1 MHTSFSKEEKLILDK
16 IKSYCQY
23 QERCTKEVRKKLNTL
38 KASTESTEKIISF
51 LKHNDFLKDER
62 FAQFF
67 IQGKLRIKKWGKIKL
82 KYELKSRGINYQIIE
97 TSIKNIPDD
106 EYISYFDEFSSN
118 KIKFLKGTMD
128 QKKRSFI
135 NYFTY
140 RGWENDL
147 IYQKLRDIN

>member
-51 LKHNDFLKDER
+51 LKYNDFLNDER

-97 TSIKNIPDD
+97 TSIKNISDD
-106 EYISYFDEFSSN
+106 EYISYFEEFSSN
-118 KIKFLKGTMD
+118 KIKFLKGTLE

-147 IYQKLRDIN
+147 IYQKLRNIN

>member
-38 KASTESTEKIISF
+38 KVSTESTEKIISF

>member
-1 MHTSFSKEEKLILDK
+1 MHISFSKEEELILEK

-23 QERCTKEVRKKLNTL
+23 QERCTKEVRKKLYTF
-38 KASTESTEKIISF
+38 KTSTESTEKIISF
-51 LKHNDFLKDER
+51 LTKNDFLNDER
-62 FAQFF
+62 FVKFF

-97 TSIKNIPDD
+97 AFIKDIPDD
-106 EYISYFDEFSSN
+106 EYISYFEEFSSN
-118 KIKFLKGTMD
+118 KIKFLKGTVD

>member
-1 MHTSFSKEEKLILDK
+1 MHTSLSEEEKLILEK

-23 QERCTKEVRKKLNTL
+23 QERCSKEVKKKLYNL
-38 KASTESTEKIISF
+38 KAGTESIEKIISF
-51 LKHNDFLKDER
+51 LTNNDLLSDER
-62 FAQFF
+62 FVKFF

-97 TSIKNIPDD
+97 TSIKNISDD
-106 EYISYFDEFSSN
+106 EYISYFEEFSSN
-118 KIKFLKGTMD
+118 KIKFLKGTLE

>member
-1 MHTSFSKEEKLILDK
+1 MLISFSKEEKLILEK

-23 QERCTKEVRKKLNTL
+23 QERCTKEVRKKLYNL
-38 KASTESTEKIISF
+38 KTSTESTEKIISF
-51 LKHNDFLKDER
+51 LRNNDFLNDER
-62 FAQFF
+62 FVKFF

-97 TSIKNIPDD
+97 TSIKDIPDN
-106 EYISYFDEFSSN
+106 EYISYFEEFSSN

>member
-38 KASTESTEKIISF
+38 KARTESTEKIISF

-62 FAQFF
+62 FVQFF

>member
-51 LKHNDFLKDER
+51 LKHNDFLNDER

-106 EYISYFDEFSSN
+106 EYISYFDEFSSS

>member
-1 MHTSFSKEEKLILDK
+1 MHTSFSKEEKLILEK

-23 QERCTKEVRKKLNTL
+23 QERCTKEVRKKLHTL
-38 KASTESTEKIISF
+38 KVSTESKEKIISF
-51 LKHNDFLKDER
+51 LTNNDLLNDER
-62 FAQFF
+62 FVKFF

-97 TSIKNIPDD
+97 TSIKNISDD
-106 EYISYFDEFSSN
+106 EYISYFEEFSSN
-118 KIKFLKGTMD
+118 KIKFLKGTLE

-147 IYQKLRDIN
+147 IYQKLKDIN

>member
-1 MHTSFSKEEKLILDK
+1 MHISFSEEEKLILEK

-23 QERCTKEVRKKLNTL
+23 QERCTKEVRKKLYNL
-38 KASTESTEKIISF
+38 KTSTESSEKIISF
-51 LKHNDFLKDER
+51 LTNNDFLNDER
-62 FAQFF
+62 FVKFF

-97 TSIKNIPDD
+97 TSIKDIPEN
-106 EYISYFDEFSSN
+106 EYISYFEEFSSN
-118 KIKFLKGTMD
+118 KIKFLKGTLE

>member
-1 MHTSFSKEEKLILDK
+1 MCRFILEQESK
-16 IKSYCQY
+16 
-23 QERCTKEVRKKLNTL
+23 
-38 KASTESTEKIISF
+38 EKIISF
-51 LKHNDFLKDER
+51 LTNNDLLNDER
-62 FAQFF
+62 FVKFF

-97 TSIKNIPDD
+97 TSIKNISDD
-106 EYISYFDEFSSN
+106 EYISYFEEFSSN
-118 KIKFLKGTMD
+118 KIKFLKGTLE

>member
-1 MHTSFSKEEKLILDK
+1 MHISFSKEEKLILEK

-23 QERCTKEVRKKLNTL
+23 QERCTKEVRKKLYNL
-38 KASTESTEKIISF
+38 KTSTESTEKIISF
-51 LKHNDFLKDER
+51 LTNNDFLNDER
-62 FAQFF
+62 FVKFF

-82 KYELKSRGINYQIIE
+82 KFELKSRGVNYQIIE
-97 TSIKNIPDD
+97 ASIKDIPDD
-106 EYISYFDEFSSN
+106 EYISYFEEFSSN

>member
-1 MHTSFSKEEKLILDK
+1 MHTSFSEEDKLILEK

-23 QERCTKEVRKKLNTL
+23 QERCTKEVRKKLYNL
-38 KASTESTEKIISF
+38 KTSTESTEKIISF
-51 LKHNDFLKDER
+51 LRNNDFLNDER
-62 FAQFF
+62 FVKFF

-82 KYELKSRGINYQIIE
+82 KYELKSRGINYKLVD
-97 TSIKNIPDD
+97 TYIKNISDD
-106 EYISYFDEFSSN
+106 EYVSYFEEFSSK
-118 KIKFLKGTMD
+118 KIKFLKGTLD

-140 RGWENDL
+140 RGWENEL

>member
-1 MHTSFSKEEKLILDK
+1 MHTSLSKEEKLILDK

-23 QERCTKEVRKKLNTL
+23 QERCTKEVRKKLYTL
-38 KASTESTEKIISF
+38 KASTESIEKIISF
-51 LKHNDFLKDER
+51 LKHNDFLNDER

-82 KYELKSRGINYQIIE
+82 KYELKSRDINYQIIE

-106 EYISYFDEFSSN
+106 EYVSHFEEFSSN

-147 IYQKLRDIN
+147 IYQKLREIN

>member
-1 MHTSFSKEEKLILDK
+1 MHISFSEEEKLILEK

-23 QERCTKEVRKKLNTL
+23 QERCTKEVRKKLYNL
-38 KASTESTEKIISF
+38 KTSTESTEKIISF
-51 LKHNDFLKDER
+51 LTNNDLLNDER
-62 FAQFF
+62 FVKFF

-82 KYELKSRGINYQIIE
+82 KYELKSRGVNYQIIE
-97 TSIKNIPDD
+97 TSIKDIPDD
-106 EYISYFDEFSSN
+106 EYISYFEEFSSN

>member
-1 MHTSFSKEEKLILDK
+1 MHTSFNKEEKLILDK

-67 IQGKLRIKKWGKIKL
+67 IQGKLRIKKWCKIKL

>member
-1 MHTSFSKEEKLILDK
+1 MHTSFSEEEKLILEK

-23 QERCTKEVRKKLNTL
+23 QERCTKEVRKKLYNL
-38 KASTESTEKIISF
+38 KTSTESTEKIISF
-51 LKHNDFLKDER
+51 LTNNDFLNDER
-62 FAQFF
+62 FVKFF

-82 KYELKSRGINYQIIE
+82 KYELKSRGINHQIIE
-97 TSIKNIPDD
+97 TSIQNIPDD
-106 EYISYFDEFSSN
+106 EYISYFEEFSSN
-118 KIKFLKGTMD
+118 KIKFLKGTLE

>member
-1 MHTSFSKEEKLILDK
+1 MHISFSEEEKLILEK

-23 QERCTKEVRKKLNTL
+23 QERCTKEVRKKLYNL
-38 KASTESTEKIISF
+38 KTSTESTEKIISF
-51 LKHNDFLKDER
+51 LTNNDFLNDER
-62 FAQFF
+62 FVKFF

-82 KYELKSRGINYQIIE
+82 KYELKSRGINHQIIE
-97 TSIKNIPDD
+97 TSIKDIPEN
-106 EYISYFDEFSSN
+106 EYISYFEEFSSN
-118 KIKFLKGTMD
+118 KIKFLKGTLE

>member
-1 MHTSFSKEEKLILDK
+1 MHTSFSEEEKLILEK

-23 QERCTKEVRKKLNTL
+23 QERCTKEVRKKLYTF
-38 KASTESTEKIISF
+38 KTSTESIEKIISF
-51 LKHNDFLKDER
+51 LINNDFLNDER
-62 FAQFF
+62 FVKFF

-147 IYQKLRDIN
+147 IYQKLRDIT

>member
-1 MHTSFSKEEKLILDK
+1 MHTSFSKEEKLIIDK

-62 FAQFF
+62 FVQFF

-97 TSIKNIPDD
+97 TSIKNISDD
-106 EYISYFDEFSSN
+106 EYISYFEEFSSN
-118 KIKFLKGTMD
+118 KIKFLKGTLE

>member
-1 MHTSFSKEEKLILDK
+1 MHISFSEEEKLILEK

-23 QERCTKEVRKKLNTL
+23 QERCTKEVRKKLYNL
-38 KASTESTEKIISF
+38 KTSTESTEKIISF
-51 LKHNDFLKDER
+51 LTNNDFLNDER
-62 FAQFF
+62 FVKFF

-97 TSIKNIPDD
+97 TSIKDIPEN
-106 EYISYFDEFSSN
+106 EYISYFEEFSSN
-118 KIKFLKGTMD
+118 KIKFLKGTLE